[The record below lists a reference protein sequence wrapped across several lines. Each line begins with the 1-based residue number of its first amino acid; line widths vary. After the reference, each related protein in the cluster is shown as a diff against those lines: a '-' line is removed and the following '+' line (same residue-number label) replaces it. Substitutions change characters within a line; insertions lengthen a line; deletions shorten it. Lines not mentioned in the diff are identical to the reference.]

1 MGVNRF
7 EMQACYC
14 EPARGFPGGYAGMC
28 PPGTEVGSY
37 DEGVAEFCAQC
48 EQNPCAECVAN
59 PPYAKRFTS
68 FGPSSWEPTPGTVAG
83 GIGSSLCF
91 TDGIMHPYECYA
103 IEPPPEGCSPPPP
116 PPPPPSP
123 PPPPVK
129 PPKTTCKNG
138 GSTDGTPPPRGGF
151 PGGGEQ

>member
-7 EMQACYC
+7 EMQSCYC
-14 EPARGFPGGYAGMC
+14 EPVPGFPNGYAGMC
-28 PPGTEVGSY
+28 PAGTEVGSY
-37 DEGVAEFCAQC
+37 DEGVAEFCDQC

-59 PPYAKRFTS
+59 PPYAKSFTEP
-68 FGPSSWEPTPGTVAG
+68 GPSWPG
-83 GIGSSLCF
+83 GIGSSLCV
-91 TDGIMHPYECYA
+91 THGIMHPYECYA

-116 PPPPPSP
+116 PPPPSP

-138 GSTDGTPPPRGGF
+138 GGTDGTPAPGGGF
-151 PGGGEQ
+151 PGGGGQQD